1 MIKSHTACYIHK
13 YLFVRP
19 CTNVRP
25 SINTLK
31 SWYDK
36 KYGFLIFLK
45 YANKE
50 YDKNGNRLIILLKNY
65 SNIIVKYGYYN
76 CNDLLMYDS
85 ESTCVIYYLFL

>member
-31 SWYDK
+31 SWYDR

-45 YANKE
+45 YDNKDYE
-50 YDKNGNRLIILLKNY
+50 
-65 SNIIVKYGYYN
+65 
-76 CNDLLMYDS
+76 
-85 ESTCVIYYLFL
+85 